1 MASALTLGGVLSADE
16 PTWYVLYQ
24 TLLGLHQSAIALFM
38 MAGYLR
44 AGTWE
49 RSEVPPLVLGSPSRG
64 TGRLPIRPAPAT
76 VSARLKAYSPN
87 LEKGRLSEL
96 RSR

>member
-1 MASALTLGGVLSADE
+1 MLPADE

-24 TLLGLHQSAIALFM
+24 ALLGLLQSAIALLM
-38 MAGYLR
+38 MAGYR
-44 AGTWE
+44 RTGTWG
-49 RSEVPPLVLGSPSRG
+49 RSEVPPLVLESPSRG

-87 LEKGRLSEL
+87 REKGSLSEL